1 MLERRQMDE
10 IEEDNG
16 LGTDGKLPLLTRRAM
31 LSSLGI
37 AGAALAAGSVIGGTL
52 GTSFAAGRA
61 VNDEVYGRKGPP
73 DFLAEAS
80 LESNCCSFVAVA
92 SRTELKALD
101 TAATTFAFLGESGRE
116 GIFEWTA
123 GDYSAHIAADTAEG
137 IFIKADAIAATA
149 GAWVRVY
156 DEIDVR
162 WFGASGD
169 GSDATAAFA
178 AAISLSQFLGL
189 HRIVCKNA
197 TKQFK
202 IVELQIT
209 DDIEIDLGGA
219 TILGDF
225 GAWGTHAVNATSIYW
240 TKNVF
245 YSVEAD
251 APSVTLK
258 NMTLN
263 GQSSPAYPMIGGT
276 PLIDFRGPSS
286 PANSKVVM
294 ANIVMT
300 RGSNRRYTAGSGIAA
315 PTLLL
320 DARNMEILLYN
331 LDHVWMDDCTLRS
344 SPGEMLQVQSDD
356 ARTVLKINRLYA
368 TKARDNN
375 PSTKWSSSALNVLNC
390 HPSSE
395 MRNSHFYFF
404 TKGAVNWESDGGLIE
419 SCTFDY
425 VDDSNGLDFNEAGS
439 YRFDN
444 HTVRHCYF
452 RNISNVG
459 IRTSGSNELFENNTF
474 EDVNR
479 PIRFEAGVL
488 GDPARGAW
496 LKTNQVPLVNNT
508 VRNNNV
514 ISCNASH
521 TSKQEIGAIGVSS
534 SIFIELRVEGGNIV
548 NRQPS
553 TKKSL
558 YGIWGQH
565 VRLSLSG
572 YFGNGT
578 TALVYLTGTATCF
591 ARDCIFAPEAGE
603 SVHVFEFQN
612 LTAGARGI
620 VLDHCSRTTALD
632 AGNYDFRTTTVT
644 FSRNSIHVNNSP
656 DFAGTT
662 NNAVVNRDERLKGSK
677 AFDPASLASGASVST
692 TVTVAGCRVS
702 DADAVLV
709 SASVSTAGL
718 LVTGTVTANDTVTV
732 VYANLTGSAVDL
744 AAHTLTVY
752 VMKSNA

>member
-1 MLERRQMDE
+1 MEQRKMEERQADKRLDS
-10 IEEDNG
+10 G
-16 LGTDGKLPLLTRRAM
+16 GKLPLVTRRAM
-31 LSSLGI
+31 LSSLGM
-37 AGAALAAGSVIGGTL
+37 AGAALAAGSMIGGRL
-52 GTSFAAGRA
+52 GTSFAAGGG

-73 DFLAEAS
+73 DFLAS
-80 LESNCCSFVAVA
+80 DPLDSDCCSFVAVA

-101 TAATTFAFLGESGRE
+101 PTETTVAFLGESGRE
-116 GIFEWTA
+116 GILEWTA

-137 IFIKADAIAATA
+137 IFIKADAIAAAA

-156 DEIDVR
+156 DVIDVR
-162 WFGASGD
+162 WFGAAGD

-189 HRIVCKNA
+189 NRIVCRNS

-202 IVELQIT
+202 VVELQIT
-209 DDIEIDLGGA
+209 GDIEIDLGGA

-225 GAWGTHAVNATSIYW
+225 GAWGTHSVNATPIYW

-251 APSVTLK
+251 APSITLK
-258 NMTLN
+258 NMTIN
-263 GQSSPAYPMIGGT
+263 GQSSPANPMIGGT
-276 PLIDFRGPSS
+276 PLIDFRGPAS

-294 ANIVMT
+294 ENIVMT
-300 RGSNRRYTAGSGIAA
+300 RGSNRCYTAGSGIAA

-331 LDHVWMDDCTLRS
+331 LDYVQIDDCTLRS
-344 SPGEMLQVQSDD
+344 SPGEMVQVQSDD
-356 ARTVLKINRLYA
+356 ARTVLRINRLYA

-390 HPSSE
+390 HPSSV

-419 SCTFDY
+419 SCTFDH
-425 VDDSNGLDFNEAGS
+425 VDDSNGLDFNEARS

-474 EDVNR
+474 EDVNL

-496 LKTNQVPLVNNT
+496 LKTSQVPLVNNT
-508 VRNNNV
+508 VRNNKV
-514 ISCNASH
+514 VSCNSSH
-521 TSKQEIGAIGVSS
+521 TGKQEISALGVSS
-534 SIFIELRVEGGNIV
+534 SIFIELKVEGGSTV
-548 NRQPS
+548 NRQPA

-558 YGIWGQH
+558 FGVWGQH

-572 YFGNGT
+572 YFGNGA

-591 ARDCIFAPEAGE
+591 ARDCIFSPEEGE
-603 SVHVFEFQN
+603 SVHVFEFIN
-612 LTAGARGI
+612 LTVGKRGI
-620 VLDHCSRTTALD
+620 VLDHCSRTTVLD
-632 AGNYDFRTTTVT
+632 AGSYDFRTTTVT
-644 FSRNSIHVNNSP
+644 LDRNSIHVNNSP

-662 NNAVVNRDERLKGSK
+662 NNAIVNRDERLKGSK
-677 AFDPASLASGASVST
+677 SFDPASLAPGASVST
-692 TVTVAGCRVS
+692 TVTVAGCRLA

-718 LVTGTVTANDTVTV
+718 LVTGTVTASDTVTV
-732 VYANLTGSAVDL
+732 VYANLTGAAVDL

>member
-1 MLERRQMDE
+1 MERPEMDE
-10 IEEDNG
+10 ILENKG
-16 LGTDGKLPLLTRRAM
+16 LNAGGKLPLLTRRAM

-52 GTSFAAGRA
+52 GTSFAAGRP
-61 VNDEVYGRKGPP
+61 VSGEVYGRKGPP
-73 DFLAEAS
+73 DFLAADSLDAS
-80 LESNCCSFVAVA
+80 CCSFVAVA
-92 SRTELKALD
+92 TRTELKALD
-101 TAATTFAFLGESGRE
+101 TAATAVAFLGESGRE
-116 GIFEWTA
+116 GILEWTA

-137 IFIKADAIAATA
+137 IFIKADAIAATT
-149 GAWVRVY
+149 GAWVRIY

-162 WFGASGD
+162 WFGAAGD
-169 GSDATAAFA
+169 GSDVTAAFA

-189 HRIVCKNA
+189 NRIVCKNS

-202 IVELQIT
+202 IVELRIT

-225 GAWGTHAVNATSIYW
+225 GAWGTHSVNGTPIYW

-258 NMTLN
+258 NMTIN
-263 GQSSPAYPMIGGT
+263 GQSSPANPMIGGT
-276 PLIDFRGPSS
+276 PLIDFRGPAS
-286 PANSKVVM
+286 PANSKVTM
-294 ANIVMT
+294 ENIVMT
-300 RGSNRRYTAGSGIAA
+300 RGSNRRYTTGSGIAA

-331 LDHVWMDDCTLRS
+331 LDHVWIDDCTLRS

-356 ARTVLKINRLYA
+356 ARTALKINRLYA
-368 TKARDNN
+368 TKARDGN

-390 HPSSE
+390 HRSSE

-404 TKGAVNWESDGGLIE
+404 TKGAVNWESDGGLID

-444 HTVRHCYF
+444 HTVRNCYF
-452 RNISNVG
+452 RNIKNVG
-459 IRTSGSNELFENNTF
+459 IRTAGSNELFENNTF
-474 EDVNR
+474 EDVNL

-488 GDPARGAW
+488 GNPARGAW

-521 TSKQEIGAIGVSS
+521 TGKQEISALGVSS
-534 SIFIELRVEGGNIV
+534 SIFIELKVEGGSIV
-548 NRQPS
+548 DRQPS
-553 TKKSL
+553 IKKSL
-558 YGIWGQH
+558 FGVWGRH

-578 TALVYLTGTATCF
+578 NALVYLTGTATCF

-603 SVHVFEFQN
+603 SVNVFEFEN
-612 LTAGARGI
+612 LTVGARGI
-620 VLDHCSRTTALD
+620 VLDNSSRTTVLD

-644 FSRNSIHVNNSP
+644 FNRNSINVNNSP
-656 DFAGTT
+656 DFVGTT
-662 NNAVVNRDERLKGSK
+662 NNAIVNRDERLKGSK
-677 AFDPASLASGASVST
+677 SFDPASISSGASVST
-692 TVTVAGCRVS
+692 TVTVAGCRTS

-718 LVTGTVTANDTVTV
+718 LVTGTVTAIDTVTV
-732 VYANLTGSAVDL
+732 VYANLTGSDLDL

-752 VMKSNA
+752 VMKINA